1 MAHYQIVKTPTPW
14 SLSVGYFCNL
24 PMALVSYHISWPA
37 AFLGDVRIVQSWA
50 EHPFPTA
57 GKREMAEQIIWVIRV
72 GPKNNR
78 VNINFEMS
86 LTRWHQGVGINAKP
100 WSGCLQIFQLV
111 YCGIRLSVCYSKARW
126 VGVRQVKRVD
136 RDVNHMTPE
145 AQSSTL
151 LRGEAK
157 NQGTKVLLLRY
168 WLTKALKYWY

>member
-1 MAHYQIVKTPTPW
+1 MMSPNFPAGLPWYKTLCV
-14 SLSVGYFCNL
+14 SLES
-24 PMALVSYHISWPA
+24 M
-37 AFLGDVRIVQSWA
+37 
-50 EHPFPTA
+50 
-57 GKREMAEQIIWVIRV
+57 
-72 GPKNNR
+72 
-78 VNINFEMS
+78 
-86 LTRWHQGVGINAKP
+86 
-100 WSGCLQIFQLV
+100 
-111 YCGIRLSVCYSKARW
+111 